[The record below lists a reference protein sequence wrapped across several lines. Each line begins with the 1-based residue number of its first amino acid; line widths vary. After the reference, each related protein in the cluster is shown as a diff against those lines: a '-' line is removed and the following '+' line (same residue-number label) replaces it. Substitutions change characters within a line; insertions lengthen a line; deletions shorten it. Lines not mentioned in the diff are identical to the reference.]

1 MGRGQ
6 RQEGQPES
14 ASFVEVI
21 RSTGKSVRLDSVF
34 LAAIRPVTSVQSSR
48 QAILES
54 VGGDIAVGR
63 AADRAGDV
71 DRVADAKNR
80 RVRDR

>member
-34 LAAIRPVTSVQSSR
+34 LAAI
-48 QAILES
+48 
-54 VGGDIAVGR
+54 
-63 AADRAGDV
+63 
-71 DRVADAKNR
+71 
-80 RVRDR
+80 